1 MKHYEIYN
9 NLKLFCLIGIVSLF
23 TFFSCE
29 DDALIDGAPVDGSF
43 IQMWVNGDIIPVYDY
58 YERITTFGK
67 SFKSPEECQIGNHQ
81 PCNEYHMNKIFVIH
95 FQKDLGRI
103 TPEKEHYALIFY
115 DKNADDDNDLI
126 DLGVYVNP
134 DTASSK
140 GITLEIVGVSDYTV
154 NAQGIINQL
163 YSNVVSGYAEG
174 TFWNPY
180 RNEFQNGLV
189 VFENLAISTDT
200 TNTFYSE
207 FY

>member
-1 MKHYEIYN
+1 MKG
-9 NLKLFCLIGIVSLF
+9 LLLLVGLLFW
-23 TFFSCE
+23 SCE
-29 DDALIDGAPVDGSF
+29 DERVEIPVVEDIG
-43 IQMWVNGDIIPVYDY
+43 MWVNGDIIPVYDY
-58 YERITTFGK
+58 YESITTFGK
-67 SFKSPEECQIGNHQ
+67 KIIQEDGSVK
-81 PCNEYHMNKIFVIH
+81 KIFVIH

-115 DKNADDDNDLI
+115 DNDADNDNDLI

-154 NAQGIINQL
+154 NAQGIINEL

-180 RNEFQNGLV
+180 REEFQNGLV
-189 VFENLAISTDT
+189 VFENLPISTDT